1 MIADIVDKLKL
12 EAVFL
17 ENLALGRDAP
27 IGIVIEPGEKAV
39 GIGVGEDLGDA
50 DAGRSGRAGPI

>member
-39 GIGVGEDLGDA
+39 GIGVGED
-50 DAGRSGRAGPI
+50 PW